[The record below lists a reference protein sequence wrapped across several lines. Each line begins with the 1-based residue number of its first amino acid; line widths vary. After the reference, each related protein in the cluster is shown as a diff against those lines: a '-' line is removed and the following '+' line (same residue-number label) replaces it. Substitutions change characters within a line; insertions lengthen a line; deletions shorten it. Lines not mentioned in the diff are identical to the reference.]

1 MRRACATRAL
11 HLAAHARLHHLV
23 RASARADALLDELR
37 ARNAPSQSEGGLG
50 QWRLVSS
57 PTARKAL
64 LCASARRR
72 TCSAAAGTLE
82 GWSSPVPWPAQMYS
96 SSSESSIVN
105 GHRSQHRRNPPSTRR
120 RPDHDLPSP
129 DARQQTSIA
138 MEGVDNFS
146 FGVLSIAIDSYQSFS
161 PRNPV
166 SYVGRSKATHWV
178 RLAHQRNPAGESY
191 HW

>member
-120 RPDHDLPSP
+120 RPDHDLCQAPTRDSKL
-129 DARQQTSIA
+129 RSRWRVWTFF
-138 MEGVDNFS
+138 VRC
-146 FGVLSIAIDSYQSFS
+146 AIDSHRQLSIFF
-161 PRNPV
+161 P
-166 SYVGRSKATHWV
+166 T
-178 RLAHQRNPAGESY
+178 
-191 HW
+191 

>member
-1 MRRACATRAL
+1 MAARVLSHRTQSPSLCKREAPHLLCGRWNSRGMVVAGAMAGTNVLVVVGVEHRQRPPLAT
-11 HLAAHARLHHLV
+11 
-23 RASARADALLDELR
+23 
-37 ARNAPSQSEGGLG
+37 PSQSTKHAPAPGS
-50 QWRLVSS
+50 R
-57 PTARKAL
+57 
-64 LCASARRR
+64 
-72 TCSAAAGTLE
+72 
-82 GWSSPVPWPAQMYS
+82 PV
-96 SSSESSIVN
+96 
-105 GHRSQHRRNPPSTRR
+105 
-120 RPDHDLPSP
+120 PSP